1 MNGTTSMPQV
11 QARVTGGCLQVALH
25 ELLSALNFVWI
36 QTRQVSWTGL
46 PLVEGRHV
54 KSTNILAR
62 YPGRNRA
69 YRPCMHGPWTSREG
83 HASSSSCIAFK
94 ADCREAGAKRRRETV
109 DVHEVL
115 ISKLE
120 DFEENT

>member
-54 KSTNILAR
+54 KSANILSR
-62 YPGRNRA
+62 YPGRNSA
-69 YRPCMHGPWTSREG
+69 YRPCMHGRLGKAMPPLR
-83 HASSSSCIAFK
+83 HASPLRQIV
-94 ADCREAGAKRRRETV
+94 AKQAQNV
-109 DVHEVL
+109 GG
-115 ISKLE
+115 KL
-120 DFEENT
+120 

>member
-1 MNGTTSMPQV
+1 MNGTASMPQV

-54 KSTNILAR
+54 KSANILAR
-62 YPGRNRA
+62 YPGRNVHMDLA
-69 YRPCMHGPWTSREG
+69 CM
-83 HASSSSCIAFK
+83 
-94 ADCREAGAKRRRETV
+94 
-109 DVHEVL
+109 DVSGRQCLLFVMHRL
-115 ISKLE
+115 
-120 DFEENT
+120 